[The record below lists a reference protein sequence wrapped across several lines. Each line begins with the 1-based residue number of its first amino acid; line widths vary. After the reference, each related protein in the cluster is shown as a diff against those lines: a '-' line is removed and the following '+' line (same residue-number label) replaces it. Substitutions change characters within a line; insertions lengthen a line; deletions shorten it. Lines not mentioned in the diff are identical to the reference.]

1 MDIKTM
7 EENITEVS
15 TPTKDDDDFTLE
27 DMRALED
34 MHAKEASYDVKEDTF
49 KDDFTLEDIRA
60 LEASYTDDS
69 TDVILEEKEE
79 STFWDQASNFL
90 KEEAPQ
96 LTAGMVGAS
105 RGFTLAPPH
114 PLTKAVGALGGAT
127 IGGMTGQAT
136 TEAYKTISDDPN
148 KASGFEEAFMRSVE
162 AGEEEAIA
170 EMMGQ
175 AFFKVGSK
183 VWQYGK
189 TKLFTPTPSIELRLK
204 QHRRFESYGGSLN
217 VAQVVDNNILHT
229 LAGIVRN
236 APIGKETLF
245 ELDIKNQKALNNWG
259 NNLINN
265 FSKMAKKEI
274 NEEGLAR
281 SVLSVLKDT
290 DVLHRDIS
298 SLMYKQIDDVMKK
311 AQVTRPVRYTSGAM
325 REGYPTTMDV
335 PQEAIETI
343 VKEAD
348 YGKRLI
354 GYEDIKDVV
363 GAVGGKKP
371 IYSSDELISPEII
384 TDVLQPSKKINIKTS
399 SQALHKEG
407 DIIVEPA
414 TGKAI
419 MRSTNKVVDMTILKD
434 SFNKIN
440 EKYKHISDIGK
451 GDAQGTLIDRII
463 KLPKYLSFEDAQ
475 SLRSNILAIQRNI
488 GNEVGKT
495 KAEAIVSQSV
505 HDITGA
511 MRKAIDVYGDGKTLK
526 LYEKASEF
534 YRLGK
539 QTTNKR
545 FVRNLFT
552 LMDAEDLGAVGT
564 ALYKTN
570 KPSDI
575 RALKKIL
582 AYRSKLSPKGFSSKK
597 IMGDVQGAWLREAFT
612 SAKAE
617 GSDFFDPKIL
627 NSILTNKNKNRVFE
641 ELFNKNQ
648 QKLIKKFIAASNTAF
663 KHEDQGLAYL
673 VKFAQANAAM
683 QAPAKVMAGLKAVA
697 LGGGVSFF
705 NPLAGVATTTAI
717 LTGPKALGKW
727 MSNPARVRVLNTILN
742 HDLTKPIKVGGK
754 VARSIEAMITFYQ
767 DDYKFSY
774 SDKMKAQEFL
784 TSDIEKAQMRR
795 LGF

>member
-1 MDIKTM
+1 M

-114 PLTKAVGALGGAT
+114 PLAKAVGALGGAT

-170 EMMGQ
+170 EMVGQ

-311 AQVTRPVRYTSGAM
+311 AQVTQPVRY
-325 REGYPTTMDV
+325 
-335 PQEAIETI
+335 
-343 VKEAD
+343 K
-348 YGKRLI
+348 
-354 GYEDIKDVV
+354 
-363 GAVGGKKP
+363 
-371 IYSSDELISPEII
+371 
-384 TDVLQPSKKINIKTS
+384 
-399 SQALHKEG
+399 G

-414 TGKAI
+414 TGKTI

>member
-114 PLTKAVGALGGAT
+114 PLAKAVGALGGAT

-162 AGEEEAIA
+162 AGEEEAVA
-170 EMMGQ
+170 EMVGQ

-311 AQVTRPVRYTSGAM
+311 AQVTQPVRY
-325 REGYPTTMDV
+325 
-335 PQEAIETI
+335 
-343 VKEAD
+343 K
-348 YGKRLI
+348 
-354 GYEDIKDVV
+354 
-363 GAVGGKKP
+363 
-371 IYSSDELISPEII
+371 
-384 TDVLQPSKKINIKTS
+384 
-399 SQALHKEG
+399 G

-414 TGKAI
+414 TGKAV
-419 MRSTNKVVDMTILKD
+419 MRNTNQVVDMTILKD

>member
-1 MDIKTM
+1 M

-114 PLTKAVGALGGAT
+114 PLAKAVGALGGAT

-162 AGEEEAIA
+162 AGEEEAVA
-170 EMMGQ
+170 EMVGQ

-311 AQVTRPVRYTSGAM
+311 AQVTQPVRY
-325 REGYPTTMDV
+325 
-335 PQEAIETI
+335 
-343 VKEAD
+343 K
-348 YGKRLI
+348 
-354 GYEDIKDVV
+354 
-363 GAVGGKKP
+363 
-371 IYSSDELISPEII
+371 
-384 TDVLQPSKKINIKTS
+384 
-399 SQALHKEG
+399 G

-414 TGKAI
+414 TGKAV
-419 MRSTNKVVDMTILKD
+419 MRSTNQVVDMTILKD

>member
-1 MDIKTM
+1 
-7 EENITEVS
+7 
-15 TPTKDDDDFTLE
+15 
-27 DMRALED
+27 
-34 MHAKEASYDVKEDTF
+34 
-49 KDDFTLEDIRA
+49 
-60 LEASYTDDS
+60 
-69 TDVILEEKEE
+69 
-79 STFWDQASNFL
+79 
-90 KEEAPQ
+90 
-96 LTAGMVGAS
+96 
-105 RGFTLAPPH
+105 
-114 PLTKAVGALGGAT
+114 
-127 IGGMTGQAT
+127 MTGQAT

-170 EMMGQ
+170 EMVGQ

-311 AQVTRPVRYTSGAM
+311 AQVTQPVRY
-325 REGYPTTMDV
+325 
-335 PQEAIETI
+335 
-343 VKEAD
+343 K
-348 YGKRLI
+348 
-354 GYEDIKDVV
+354 
-363 GAVGGKKP
+363 
-371 IYSSDELISPEII
+371 
-384 TDVLQPSKKINIKTS
+384 
-399 SQALHKEG
+399 G

-414 TGKAI
+414 TGKAV
-419 MRSTNKVVDMTILKD
+419 MRNTNQVVDMTILKD

>member
-1 MDIKTM
+1 M

-114 PLTKAVGALGGAT
+114 PLAKAVGALGGAT

-162 AGEEEAIA
+162 AGEEEAVA
-170 EMMGQ
+170 EMVGQ

-311 AQVTRPVRYTSGAM
+311 AQVTQPVRY
-325 REGYPTTMDV
+325 
-335 PQEAIETI
+335 
-343 VKEAD
+343 K
-348 YGKRLI
+348 
-354 GYEDIKDVV
+354 
-363 GAVGGKKP
+363 
-371 IYSSDELISPEII
+371 
-384 TDVLQPSKKINIKTS
+384 
-399 SQALHKEG
+399 G

-414 TGKAI
+414 TGKAV
-419 MRSTNKVVDMTILKD
+419 MRNTNQVVDMTILKD

>member
-114 PLTKAVGALGGAT
+114 PLAKAVGALGGAT

-311 AQVTRPVRYTSGAM
+311 AQVTQPVRY
-325 REGYPTTMDV
+325 
-335 PQEAIETI
+335 
-343 VKEAD
+343 K
-348 YGKRLI
+348 
-354 GYEDIKDVV
+354 
-363 GAVGGKKP
+363 
-371 IYSSDELISPEII
+371 
-384 TDVLQPSKKINIKTS
+384 
-399 SQALHKEG
+399 G

-414 TGKAI
+414 TGKAV
-419 MRSTNKVVDMTILKD
+419 MRNTNQVVDMTILKD

>member
-114 PLTKAVGALGGAT
+114 PLAKAVGALGGAT

-311 AQVTRPVRYTSGAM
+311 AQVTQPVRY
-325 REGYPTTMDV
+325 
-335 PQEAIETI
+335 
-343 VKEAD
+343 K
-348 YGKRLI
+348 
-354 GYEDIKDVV
+354 
-363 GAVGGKKP
+363 
-371 IYSSDELISPEII
+371 
-384 TDVLQPSKKINIKTS
+384 
-399 SQALHKEG
+399 G

-414 TGKAI
+414 TGKAV

>member
-114 PLTKAVGALGGAT
+114 PLAKAVGALGGAT

-162 AGEEEAIA
+162 AGEEEAVA
-170 EMMGQ
+170 EMVGQ

-311 AQVTRPVRYTSGAM
+311 AQVTQPVRY
-325 REGYPTTMDV
+325 
-335 PQEAIETI
+335 
-343 VKEAD
+343 K
-348 YGKRLI
+348 
-354 GYEDIKDVV
+354 
-363 GAVGGKKP
+363 
-371 IYSSDELISPEII
+371 
-384 TDVLQPSKKINIKTS
+384 
-399 SQALHKEG
+399 G

-414 TGKAI
+414 TGKAV
-419 MRSTNKVVDMTILKD
+419 MRSTNQVVDMTILKD

>member
-114 PLTKAVGALGGAT
+114 PLAKAVGALGGAT

-162 AGEEEAIA
+162 AGEEEAMA
-170 EMMGQ
+170 EMVGQ

-311 AQVTRPVRYTSGAM
+311 AQVTQPVRY
-325 REGYPTTMDV
+325 
-335 PQEAIETI
+335 
-343 VKEAD
+343 K
-348 YGKRLI
+348 
-354 GYEDIKDVV
+354 
-363 GAVGGKKP
+363 
-371 IYSSDELISPEII
+371 
-384 TDVLQPSKKINIKTS
+384 
-399 SQALHKEG
+399 G

-414 TGKAI
+414 TGKAV
-419 MRSTNKVVDMTILKD
+419 MRSTNQVVDMTILKD

>member
-1 MDIKTM
+1 M

-49 KDDFTLEDIRA
+49 KDDFTLEDMRA

-114 PLTKAVGALGGAT
+114 PLAKAVGALGGAT

-162 AGEEEAIA
+162 AGEEEAVA
-170 EMMGQ
+170 EMVGQ

-311 AQVTRPVRYTSGAM
+311 AQVTQPVRY
-325 REGYPTTMDV
+325 
-335 PQEAIETI
+335 
-343 VKEAD
+343 K
-348 YGKRLI
+348 
-354 GYEDIKDVV
+354 
-363 GAVGGKKP
+363 
-371 IYSSDELISPEII
+371 
-384 TDVLQPSKKINIKTS
+384 
-399 SQALHKEG
+399 G

-414 TGKAI
+414 TGKAV
-419 MRSTNKVVDMTILKD
+419 MRSTNQVVDMTILKD

>member
-49 KDDFTLEDIRA
+49 KDDFTLEDMRA

-114 PLTKAVGALGGAT
+114 PLAKAVGALGGAT

-162 AGEEEAIA
+162 AGEEEAVA
-170 EMMGQ
+170 EMVGQ

-311 AQVTRPVRYTSGAM
+311 AQVTQPVRY
-325 REGYPTTMDV
+325 
-335 PQEAIETI
+335 
-343 VKEAD
+343 K
-348 YGKRLI
+348 
-354 GYEDIKDVV
+354 
-363 GAVGGKKP
+363 
-371 IYSSDELISPEII
+371 
-384 TDVLQPSKKINIKTS
+384 
-399 SQALHKEG
+399 G

-414 TGKAI
+414 TGKAV
-419 MRSTNKVVDMTILKD
+419 MRSTNQVVDMTILKD

>member
-49 KDDFTLEDIRA
+49 KDDFTLEDMRA

-162 AGEEEAIA
+162 AGEEEAVA
-170 EMMGQ
+170 EMVGQ

-311 AQVTRPVRYTSGAM
+311 AQVTQPVRY
-325 REGYPTTMDV
+325 
-335 PQEAIETI
+335 
-343 VKEAD
+343 K
-348 YGKRLI
+348 
-354 GYEDIKDVV
+354 
-363 GAVGGKKP
+363 
-371 IYSSDELISPEII
+371 
-384 TDVLQPSKKINIKTS
+384 
-399 SQALHKEG
+399 G

-414 TGKAI
+414 TGKAV
-419 MRSTNKVVDMTILKD
+419 MRSTNQVVDMTILKD